1 MTRAEYLKELESNLV
16 ALPKEE
22 RDMAVE
28 FYNEYFEDAGAENE
42 QAVID
47 ELGKPFNLA
56 RSIIGETS
64 AYNKSEVYIKYR
76 ESKPMPQNSTGVF
89 ASLQKPDAFAKDP
102 DPSSDTSFEEKIKA
116 GLTNDETENRDEDIM
131 PNGSPY
137 RANFTFER
145 DAAPKY
151 NDPPKNEPG
160 MFDPYYTHANSG
172 GNNSG
177 YYSGSSN
184 SYNSRND
191 HTSAGKILFWI
202 LMFTFVIIP
211 IVIPIAFAVIVTA
224 VVLAICAVLCI
235 VIAFISVIA
244 GFIMMISSIF
254 DGIATVAMGIAAA
267 GAGMI
272 LLAVTLLFFCKFLP
286 WITNIIFVRRK
297 RREV

>member
-1 MTRAEYLKELESNLV
+1 MTRAEYLKELEANLV

-89 ASLQKPDAFAKDP
+89 ASLQKPDAFKNDA
-102 DPSSDTSFEEKIKA
+102 SFEEKIKA
-116 GLTNDETENRDEDIM
+116 GLKNDELEKQDEDIM

-137 RANFTFER
+137 RANFTYER

-151 NDPPKNEPG
+151 NDPPKNEQG

-172 GNNSG
+172 GNTSG
-177 YYSGSSN
+177 YYNGNSN
-184 SYNSRND
+184 SYNSRKD

-202 LMFTFVIIP
+202 LMFIFVLIP
-211 IVIPIAFAVIVTA
+211 IVIPVALAVIVTA
-224 VVLAICAVLCI
+224 AALAVCAVVCI
-235 VIAFISVIA
+235 VAAFIAVIA
-244 GFIMMISSIF
+244 GFIMMISSFF
-254 DGIATVAMGIAAA
+254 DGIATIAIGIAAA